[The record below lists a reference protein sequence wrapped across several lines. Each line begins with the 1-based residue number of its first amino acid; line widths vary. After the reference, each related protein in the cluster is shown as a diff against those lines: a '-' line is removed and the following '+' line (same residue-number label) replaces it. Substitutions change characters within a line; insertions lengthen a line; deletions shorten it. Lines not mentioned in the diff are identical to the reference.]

1 MAQRLSLSP
10 TIGWV
15 YDLILR
21 TFALAVGLFFREV
34 QVRGS
39 WHVPSDGA
47 VILVAAPHSNQFVD
61 SIVLMRILR
70 SLNRRIS
77 WLMAEKSFQRKFV
90 GTMASMIGAVP
101 VSRAM
106 DIAKSAPGTIYLE
119 NPEANSKILSG
130 IGTDFTTEIFKAGGS
145 IYLPTINGDSQKL
158 DIGQILGPDRIV
170 LKNSNLHPDALFQ
183 LTGSHTGSLVSSFAG
198 TKFKVAPHIDQT
210 EVYNAVFERLAADG
224 CIGIFPEGGSHDRTQ
239 LLPLKAGIAII
250 ALGALSRGTKVTIV
264 PVGLTYF
271 TAHKFRSRA
280 VIEFGESIPVSE
292 SRIDDFNN
300 GKKRDAVGGLMNDI
314 SQALA
319 AVTVSA
325 PDFET
330 LNLVHAAR
338 RLYLTNT
345 PHSAEK
351 KRISLARSTELN
363 RRLVKGYTTYS
374 QTPEMKSLIKDIKS
388 YMASLKALNL
398 KDHQLLSTTS
408 NHKHFP
414 MLFRLPTLLYRL
426 LKLGVLAVL
435 TLPGLLLFAPIFI
448 LTAHLSRRKTAEALA
463 ASSVKIRG
471 HDVMATWKI
480 LIALA
485 LAPIFYAFYT
495 ILLVV
500 LNNYN
505 HVWGYVPTRTPTS
518 LIVST
523 CVLVLPM
530 ITYAALLF
538 GEQGMDLLKSI
549 YPLVLTL
556 SPTSSHIINRLIEQ
570 RRILVI
576 RVREMIDRFGSEIFP
591 DCDDVSKWRDRGPRK
606 LYANISPE
614 TEREDLWGLDG
625 FV

>member
-1 MAQRLSLSP
+1 MAQQTPLAP
-10 TIGWV
+10 TVGWI

-21 TFALAVGLFFREV
+21 TFALAVGFFFREV
-34 QVRGS
+34 QVRGA
-39 WHVPSDGA
+39 WRVPSEGA
-47 VILVAAPHSNQFVD
+47 IILVAAPHSNQFVD
-61 SIVLMRILR
+61 SIVLMKILR

-90 GTMASMIGAVP
+90 GFMAKMIGAVP

-106 DIAKSAPGTIYLE
+106 DIAKSAPGKIYLE
-119 NPEANSKILSG
+119 DSSTTPKVIKG
-130 IGTDFTTEIFKAGGS
+130 IGTDFTSALFKPGGS
-145 IYLPTINGDSQKL
+145 IYLPTMNGDSQKL
-158 DIGQILGPDRIV
+158 DNGQIIGPDTII
-170 LKNSNLHPDALFQ
+170 LKNSDLHPDALFQ
-183 LTGSHTGSLVSSFAG
+183 LTGRTSGVSSPLFEG
-198 TKFKVAPHIDQT
+198 TKFKVAPHVDQT
-210 EVYNAVFERLAADG
+210 EVYNAVFERLAQDG

-239 LLPLKAGIAII
+239 LLPLKAGIAIM
-250 ALGALSRGTKVTIV
+250 ALGALAQNTKVTIV

-292 SRIDDFNN
+292 ARVQDFKN
-300 GKKRDAVGGLMNDI
+300 GKKRDGVGGLMNDI

-319 AVTVSA
+319 AVTMSA

-330 LNLVHAAR
+330 LNLIHAAR

-345 PHSAEK
+345 TYSDEK
-351 KRISLARSTELN
+351 KRISLAHSTELN

-374 QTPEMKSLIKDIKS
+374 QTPEMKSLIKDLKS

-398 KDHQLLSTTS
+398 KDHQLLSTS
-408 NHKHFP
+408 SHHKHFP

-426 LKLGVLAVL
+426 LKLGVLGVL

-448 LTAHLSRRKTAEALA
+448 LTPHLSRRKTAEALA

-485 LAPIFYAFYT
+485 LAPIFYTFYT

-505 HVWGYVPTRTPTS
+505 HLWGYIHSRTPTS
-518 LIVST
+518 LIIST

-556 SPTSSHIINRLIEQ
+556 SPTSSHIINRLMEQ
-570 RRILVI
+570 RRVLVI

-591 DCDDVSKWRDRGPRK
+591 DCDDVSKWRGRGPRK
-606 LYANISPE
+606 LYADISPE
-614 TEREDLWGLDG
+614 TEQEDLWGLDE